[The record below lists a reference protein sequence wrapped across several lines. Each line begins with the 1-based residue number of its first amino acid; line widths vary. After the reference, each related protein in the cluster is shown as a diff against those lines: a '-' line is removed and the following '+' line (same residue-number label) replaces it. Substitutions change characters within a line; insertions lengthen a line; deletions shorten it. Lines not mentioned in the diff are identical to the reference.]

1 VSLLASRLD
10 TKSCTGCNRYR
21 AERFGEHDASTI
33 RPERTTNHR
42 VSRSTNR
49 GVKIRERY
57 LGSFRPIHTRMP
69 EPLSHHTTPHICDIC
84 RGEGLR
90 LGDRIWGLKVPLWGG
105 SPMPYVRELCECL
118 RSRIVLASRA
128 DRVSRLCRVGPVN
141 RWCTGTAQVQ
151 WGRETVVLACGPSL
165 HMSTCPQVKCP
176 APPTGGHYV
185 PRNQSHAL
193 LSAKEAA

>member
-1 VSLLASRLD
+1 MRSL
-10 TKSCTGCNRYR
+10 SCRKVW
-21 AERFGEHDASTI
+21 
-33 RPERTTNHR
+33 RTRRKYHTTR
-42 VSRSTNR
+42 TYDEPSVSRSTNR